1 MDIEKNDYFEAKET
15 FEINIDYRYK
25 KNGNILTLP
34 IIARLHY
41 DDVDY
46 NTSRES
52 DIISEILFQNAI
64 IEKMGFIYSS
74 YLPLLSEVI
83 TEFDAGY
90 KFTVLDEEEY
100 EDLKSIVEKLK
111 GYLAE
116 HSK

>member
-1 MDIEKNDYFEAKET
+1 MDKYTSDYYNSKNLFKKT
-15 FEINIDYRYK
+15 LDYREK
-25 KNGNILTLP
+25 QEGKITAQM
-34 IIARLHY
+34 IARIHC
-41 DDVDY
+41 DDVEYYDEEY
-46 NTSRES
+46 E
-52 DIISEILFQNAI
+52 IIFEILFQNAI